1 MSLQG
6 NQYVIPNPYT
16 DKFTFHEQKIY
27 IPRDHK
33 FFFTELGIMANEE
46 ESKRKLVECLW
57 VEINR
62 AIIGSQD
69 VKSCIN
75 ILKDLDLLDHV
86 QGYNLVLDVK
96 GLVELIQK
104 DDKN

>member
-1 MSLQG
+1 M
-6 NQYVIPNPYT
+6 T
-16 DKFTFHEQKIY
+16 
-27 IPRDHK
+27 
-33 FFFTELGIMANEE
+33 NEE
-46 ESKRKLVECLW
+46 DSKRNFVECLW

-75 ILKDLDLLDHV
+75 ILKDLDLLNHV
-86 QGYNLVLDVK
+86 QGYNLVVDVK
-96 GLVELIQK
+96 ALVELIQK